1 MPAHVPAAARTLA
14 IFEAFAR
21 EQRELSNSE
30 LARHLGVAESSCSD
44 LLHTLLETGYLMR
57 TARTRR
63 FYPSGRLFEITR
75 QIARN
80 DPLLRLGKEAVD
92 MLSERTGET
101 ALCGRLEGGHV
112 SVIAM
117 HEGKHALRYVVKVG
131 TRIGLH
137 VTALGK
143 ALLAAL
149 PRDEAARQLR
159 LRPLKQY
166 TEHSITDLARLER
179 ELDRIRKRGLATVS
193 GEGTDGV
200 SAMAVAGVFG
210 SEPLAISLAGAS
222 ERFRRHEATYREA
235 LLEVRAMVFQAPAG
249 APDRTAEQPASS

>member
-14 IFEAFAR
+14 IFEAPAR

-101 ALCGRLEGGHV
+101 ACGRL
-112 SVIAM
+112 
-117 HEGKHALRYVVKVG
+117 R
-131 TRIGLH
+131 
-137 VTALGK
+137 
-143 ALLAAL
+143 AA
-149 PRDEAARQLR
+149 
-159 LRPLKQY
+159 
-166 TEHSITDLARLER
+166 
-179 ELDRIRKRGLATVS
+179 
-193 GEGTDGV
+193 
-200 SAMAVAGVFG
+200 SA
-210 SEPLAISLAGAS
+210 
-222 ERFRRHEATYREA
+222 
-235 LLEVRAMVFQAPAG
+235 
-249 APDRTAEQPASS
+249 

>member
-44 LLHTLLETGYLMR
+44 LLHTLVETGYLMR

-63 FYPSGRLFEITR
+63 FYPSGRLLEITR
-75 QIARN
+75 QIAKN
-80 DPLLRLGKEAVD
+80 DPLLRLGEEAVD

-117 HEGKHALRYVVKVG
+117 HEGKHALRYVVKIG

-159 LRPLKQY
+159 IRPLKQY
-166 TEHSITDLARLER
+166 TEHSITDLTRLER
-179 ELDRIRKRGLATVS
+179 ELDRIRKRGVATVS

-200 SAMAVAGVFG
+200 SAMAVSGLFG

-222 ERFRRHEATYREA
+222 ERFRRHESAYLDA
-235 LLEVRAMVFQAPAG
+235 LLDVSARVFQAPGSATPT
-249 APDRTAEQPASS
+249 ATASRTS